1 MMHKNYDRLENVSGK
16 DLQSSIWNESDYI
29 WGMIVKTSYDED
41 IEVISLSSDLM
52 FRYDKYSLENSNHK
66 YTPYFCEFLIT
77 EEHNVTKQKLLRDF
91 AGKWKKVFLAKNKA
105 DLFNKTNININKNNY
120 VVLEGMVLF
129 ANSPIIRKTCWLA
142 ISEEVED
149 FRGADKQDKNFLKN
163 YIYKFPTEN
172 YSCFNDIFTDM
183 ENLKSVSGTV
193 YNVGQGSAMS
203 LDLGNTRLL
212 FDIGESKNPK
222 GNEKTL
228 IENAYKEIN
237 NQVWPFIILSHWDLD
252 HILGVTRLN
261 KSVFEET
268 TWVAPH
274 PKLVGN
280 AYFSMSALRLCAFLL
295 SRHRIHLID
304 NKHNFNHVVT
314 ENQDESFKLWQGRCT
329 NSRNGIRNNIGLIID
344 LCINNYP
351 QYETHLLFTGDCA
364 YEKMPMRILETEY
377 DLVVVPHHGSKNAIF
392 KNSNATTLPPG
403 QSCSVRGNNGK
414 AIISYGENTYGH
426 PSPECMEDLRAKGF
440 VFLSTRDHGTI
451 VFNLNSRTPLQVR
464 SINHD
469 QP

>member
-1 MMHKNYDRLENVSGK
+1 MMHKNHDRLENVSGK

-52 FRYDKYSLENSNHK
+52 FRYDKYSLESSN

-77 EEHNVTKQKLLRDF
+77 EEHNDTKQKLLRDF

-105 DLFNKTNININKNNY
+105 DLFSKTNINENNY

-142 ISEEVED
+142 ISQEVED
-149 FRGADKQDKNFLKN
+149 FRGADKQNKNFLKN

-172 YSCFNDIFTDM
+172 YSCFNDIFTDI

-203 LDLGNTRLL
+203 LNLGNTRLL

-237 NQVWPFIILSHWDLD
+237 TQVWPFIILSHWDLD
-252 HILGVTRLN
+252 HIFGVTRLN
-261 KSVFEET
+261 KSVFKET
-268 TWVAPH
+268 IWVAPH
-274 PKLVGN
+274 PKLVEN
-280 AYFSMSALRLCAFLL
+280 AYFSLSALRLCAFLL
-295 SRHRIHLID
+295 SRQRIHLID
-304 NKHNFNHVVT
+304 NKNNFNHVVT
-314 ENQDESFKLWQGRCT
+314 ENQDGSFKLWQGSCT
-329 NSRNGIRNNIGLIID
+329 YTKNGIRNNIGLIIE
-344 LCINNYP
+344 LCINNSP

-364 YEKMPMRILETEY
+364 YKKMPISIFTKTY
-377 DLVVVPHHGSKNAIF
+377 DLVVVPHHGSKEAISR
-392 KNSNATTLPPG
+392 NRNVATLPKG
-403 QSCSVRGNNGK
+403 KFCSVSGNNGK

-440 VFLSTRDHGTI
+440 VFLSTRDYGTI
-451 VFNLNSRTPLQVR
+451 VFNLDSQTPLQVR